1 MWLAELLQM
10 EGNMS
15 GLPRWKENR
24 IRQEIHLAH
33 LKHAKTSSNGA
44 GVDGT
49 YPPGSNGTSVPFL
62 EQRPRI
68 LGPISEPRTEG
79 TRIDLSG
86 MILRL
91 ALLAIGV
98 ATWLWVYLGQFGIH
112 R

>member
-49 YPPGSNGTSVPFL
+49 YPPGSNGTSVRFL
-62 EQRPRI
+62 EQKPDTGSI
-68 LGPISEPRTEG
+68 NEPRTEG
-79 TRIDLSG
+79 TSIDFPW

-98 ATWLWVYLGQFGIH
+98 AAWLWVYLGQFGIH

>member
-1 MWLAELLQM
+1 
-10 EGNMS
+10 MS

-49 YPPGSNGTSVPFL
+49 YPPGSNGTSVRFL
-62 EQRPRI
+62 EQRPNT
-68 LGPISEPRTEG
+68 GSDKRTSNRRNEN
-79 TRIDLSG
+79 RLPW

-98 ATWLWVYLGQFGIH
+98 AAWLWVYLCQFGIH